1 MFFNTMIQFK
11 IALMPREMVKAA
23 VKRNLHYPVCLALL
37 EVLKGN
43 AVHLWASHNHLKNM
57 PQYGASV
64 MESQKRKFYYF
75 NLCF

>member
-11 IALMPREMVKAA
+11 IALMPHEMVKAA

-43 AVHLWASHNHLKNM
+43 AVHLWASHSHMKNM
-57 PQYGASV
+57 PQLRCVCHG
-64 MESQKRKFYYF
+64 ESEKEILLF
-75 NLCF
+75 